1 MSASSSPASGDD
13 PPDSADAPGDDPDA
27 ERHAREQAEYTDRI
41 LEGATFIFSG
51 SMIGKVVGFVLQLT
65 LARGFGKALYGLYTT
80 GLTVLRLGQSVAT
93 LGLQNGIVRFG
104 APQYERGNA
113 AQVKGTFLAAGGI
126 GFVSGAAIGA
136 GLIVASPWLAGGVF
150 TIPEGMSPALVERTI
165 SVFGL
170 GLPFYVL
177 TYLASRMARAVGKMQ
192 VDTLLDSI
200 LQPALFLVMVGGVLM
215 AGQHFTLALYAF
227 LLSTILAAGAGVY
240 AIYRLFPPLLSRLSP
255 EVDIRALLRFSLP
268 IVGVTLA
275 TMGVT
280 YTDRL
285 MLAILKT
292 PKDVG
297 AYQAA
302 ALLAV
307 QLNFIL
313 FAMTAAFSPI
323 ISDLYED
330 DRFEDLS
337 RLYADTVRWIVLI
350 TLPAAIVLIVFAP
363 QIISIWGAE
372 YRDGATPLRILVAA
386 QFVVAGVGSVGQ
398 MLQMSDHQDYVF
410 GVNMS
415 MALLNVAL
423 NWILIQWY
431 GVIGAALATGVAQAL
446 GDLMEVAGLYYF
458 LSIHP
463 FRRTLW
469 TPVVAG
475 GLATLLTAPLYTV
488 VSGPAQWAVGIPA
501 LLLAYGGILYGLGL
515 HPRDQ
520 SILKGLWQAAT
531 SSETR

>member
-1 MSASSSPASGDD
+1 
-13 PPDSADAPGDDPDA
+13 
-27 ERHAREQAEYTDRI
+27 
-41 LEGATFIFSG
+41 
-51 SMIGKVVGFVLQLT
+51 
-65 LARGFGKALYGLYTT
+65 
-80 GLTVLRLGQSVAT
+80 
-93 LGLQNGIVRFG
+93 
-104 APQYERGNA
+104 
-113 AQVKGTFLAAGGI
+113 
-126 GFVSGAAIGA
+126 
-136 GLIVASPWLAGGVF
+136 
-150 TIPEGMSPALVERTI
+150 
-165 SVFGL
+165 
-170 GLPFYVL
+170 
-177 TYLASRMARAVGKMQ
+177 
-192 VDTLLDSI
+192 
-200 LQPALFLVMVGGVLM
+200 
-215 AGQHFTLALYAF
+215 
-227 LLSTILAAGAGVY
+227 
-240 AIYRLFPPLLSRLSP
+240 
-255 EVDIRALLRFSLP
+255 
-268 IVGVTLA
+268 
-275 TMGVT
+275 MGVT

-285 MLAILKT
+285 MLAILRT

-372 YRDGATPLRILVAA
+372 YRDGATPLRILAAA

-423 NWILIQWY
+423 NWILIQRY
-431 GVIGAALATGVAQAL
+431 GVIGAALATGVTQVL

-520 SILKGLWQAAT
+520 SILTGLWQAAT